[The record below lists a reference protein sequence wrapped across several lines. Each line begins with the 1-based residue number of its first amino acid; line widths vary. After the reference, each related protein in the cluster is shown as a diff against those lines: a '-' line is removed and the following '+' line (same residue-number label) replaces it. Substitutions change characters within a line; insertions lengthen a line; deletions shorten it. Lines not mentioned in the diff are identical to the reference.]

1 MGKKFKLAPC
11 DIRPL
16 VEGMGGCLASD
27 KITVEGN
34 PVRFM
39 YRENPDNDVDSG
51 WRFLSGL
58 ESDEYMENADN
69 HGVYDVNTV
78 ANFDPTIVPHL
89 DAEVGSTF
97 EKLPESSEFA
107 LIES

>member
-1 MGKKFKLAPC
+1 MSKKFILTAR

-58 ESDEYMENADN
+58 ESDEYMEDADN
-69 HGVYDVNTV
+69 HGVYDVNTI
-78 ANFDPTIVPHL
+78 ANIDSTIIPHL
-89 DAEVGSTF
+89 NAELGSTF
-97 EKLPESSEFA
+97 EKLPGSSKFV
-107 LIES
+107 LIEN

>member
-16 VEGMGGCLASD
+16 IEGMGGCLASD

-39 YRENPDNDVDSG
+39 YRESPDNDARQ
-51 WRFLSGL
+51 WLALSKWSR
-58 ESDEYMENADN
+58 E
-69 HGVYDVNTV
+69 
-78 ANFDPTIVPHL
+78 
-89 DAEVGSTF
+89 
-97 EKLPESSEFA
+97 
-107 LIES
+107 